1 MKFTDFRLWLAKQ
14 AQILTLV
21 IGSCLVSLWTVLRH
35 ITNGVNF
42 DVVGQ
47 IGVVQQWTNGLHQ
60 AVLIGPTNYV
70 LKFPLYY
77 VVNQIHF
84 LTAMDRVLLLA
95 LLCNVLTFGFIFAIF
110 DKTLTLYQIRERRWL
125 YLAMGWL
132 ATIAGKTF
140 WVDYANSRNLETVG
154 GLLVLYLILDFWK
167 RGRPRTLALLALAAA
182 LTFFADP
189 LQMYIIVGGLL
200 ASFGGALAIK
210 FTKQRQFQLWSR
222 SAKITVAVGGAVII
236 SKVISYATQHLLQIS
251 YLQAPRTNFNG
262 QLSTVIQVAQNLGR
276 NTLKIFDADIFKH
289 PYSLNS
295 LRALLNSVIL
305 VVVTA
310 LIIRLVARRR
320 ARASAYAGLTLI
332 AVNYALYIASG
343 QVLQWETSRY
353 LVMIPL
359 LTIGILVIHSD
370 RLPKRHAKSLQLL
383 WLTGLVASSVLLV
396 GALVISWPQR
406 HSKDAVIYNTISYL
420 HQQHFPYALANREIG
435 ITATYFSQGSAQ
447 VLPMGCS
454 ADHRLQLTNL
464 FYDSAGFASLQSYQ
478 GQVPIILENQGITYG
493 KFYCSQND
501 IIAQFGQPD
510 SIQKVAGLGSV
521 LVYQADQLKQPEI
534 TGRPAVAKTATA
546 PEILTNL
553 LPLQGCDNGT
563 TDVFVAHPDDDIL
576 FMNPDLEQQLM
587 QQCLRTIYLTAA
599 DDGRSAAYW
608 QGRERGIEA
617 AYAFMVGAPDSWQDV
632 PTIING
638 HRVLERVL
646 EGRPSL
652 ALVFMRLPDGN
663 VTGEGFAAT
672 GHQSLSRLAKHKIK
686 KINAVDATATYTNG
700 SLIQTLTAIMKV
712 DQPTIIYSQLLSGQ
726 NSKNDHSDHRA
737 VGHITSAARIAAASK
752 AQVSLY
758 FGYPV
763 NGLSPNLD
771 AEVSLRKRAIFSAY
785 ADADTEICHFK
796 NNCSIEDTYG
806 RYFSR
811 SYKTEI
817 QQAEPTQLGPNQPRY

>member
-1 MKFTDFRLWLAKQ
+1 MKFTDFRHWLAKQ

-77 VVNQIHF
+77 AVNQIHF

-167 RGRPRTLALLALAAA
+167 RGRPRTLALLALVAA

-200 ASFGGALAIK
+200 ASFGGAVAVK
-210 FTKQRQFQLWSR
+210 FTKQQQLQLWSQ

-236 SKVISYATQHLLQIS
+236 SKVITYSTQQLLRIS
-251 YLQAPRTNFNG
+251 YLPAPRTNLNG
-262 QLSTVIQVAQNLGR
+262 QLSTLIQVAQSLGR

-295 LRALLNSVIL
+295 LRALLNTVIL
-305 VVVTA
+305 VVVA
-310 LIIRLVARRR
+310 AAIIRLVARRR
-320 ARASAYAGLTLI
+320 ARASAYVGLVLI

-359 LTIGILVIHSD
+359 LTIGILVTHSD

-420 HQQHFPYALANREIG
+420 QQQHFPYALANREIG
-435 ITATYFSQGSAQ
+435 VTATYFSQGSAQ

-478 GQVPIILENQGITYG
+478 GRVPIILENQGITYG
-493 KFYCSQND
+493 KFHCSQND
-501 IIAQFGQPD
+501 IITQFGQPD
-510 SIQKVAGLGSV
+510 SIQQVAGLGSA

-534 TGRPAVAKTATA
+534 TGRPTVAKTTTA

-553 LPLQGCDNGT
+553 VPLQGCDNGT

-587 QQCLRTIYLTAA
+587 QQCLRTVYLTAA
-599 DDGRSAAYW
+599 DDGRSASYW

-617 AYAFMVGAPDSWQDV
+617 AYAFMAGAPDSWQDV

-646 EGRPSL
+646 AGRSSL

-686 KINAVDATATYTNG
+686 KINAVDATANYTNG

-737 VGHITSAARIAAASK
+737 VGHLTSAARIAAASK

-763 NGLSPNLD
+763 NGLNPNLD
-771 AEVSLRKRAIFSAY
+771 DEVSLRKRAIFSAY
-785 ADADTEICHFK
+785 AAADTEICHTK
-796 NNCSIEDTYG
+796 NKCSIEDTYG

-817 QQAEPTQLGPNQPRY
+817 QQAEPAQLGPNQPRY